1 MTTKRANSREKI
13 LEAAGE
19 LAGEIGPG
27 HLSLDAVAKRAGVS
41 KGGLLYNFPT
51 KASLMEGLVERY
63 VSDVEQEL
71 DETASKA
78 KLLSAYVDLS
88 MRECAETRPQASG
101 MLAALAENPDF
112 LKPIR
117 AFKRRVLDRLKTETD
132 DLPGLLLAFL
142 ALEGLRSLTV
152 FDLDVLTP
160 AERETV
166 HAVLADAA
174 RTTA

>member
-1 MTTKRANSREKI
+1 MTTKRANSRDRI

-27 HLSLDAVAKRAGVS
+27 HVSLDAVAKRAGVS

-63 VSDVEQEL
+63 VSEVENAL
-71 DETASKA
+71 ETASKA
-78 KLLSAYVDLS
+78 KLMAAYVDLC

-166 HAVLADAA
+166 HAVLAGVA
-174 RTTA
+174 RQTA